1 MVKHLGA
8 AALLL
13 ASFVTTNA
21 SAGLTGNVI
30 SASYNYP
37 SVGTNYPI
45 IGFSVSPFTVD
56 GTVETIMGG
65 FADVNFND
73 DSLVITQLEEISFA
87 AVAFD
92 GPVFSIVSGNPFS
105 SITSVSY
112 PTGEP
117 VSAFLSG
124 GDLYVNFAGT
134 QLASGDT
141 VTVDFSSSVVTPEP
155 STWAMM
161 TLGFAGLG
169 FMGWRSRTTPRTL
182 LCS

>member
-8 AALLL
+8 VALLL
-13 ASFVTTNA
+13 TSFSSTNA

-30 SASYNYP
+30 SGSYNYP
-37 SVGTNYPI
+37 SVGTNDPE
-45 IGFSVSPFTVD
+45 IGFSVDPFTVD

-73 DSLVITQLEEISFA
+73 DSLVITQISEIFFGA
-87 AVAFD
+87 ATFN
-92 GPVFSIVSGNPFS
+92 GPAFSIVSGNPFS

-112 PTGEP
+112 PTDEP

-134 QLASGDT
+134 HLVSGDT

-161 TLGFAGLG
+161 AVGFAGLG
-169 FMGWRSRTTPRTL
+169 YAGYRRAREQRAGV
-182 LCS
+182 